1 MVMMPISSLEDPI
14 SLKMVMMPISSLEDP
29 IESTHLS
36 ETCEDSKLQEHEDKS
51 APASKRNTNQP
62 LVDCRTLNRGSVLD
76 GSSHFE
82 GINMITCTIDAHQ
95 GNNNLHKMDIP
106 HATIGSVIIII
117 IKHCAILAIIHQHCY
132 HPPVGI
138 STHCKIPFK
147 WSKDSATILAMTC
160 DTGSQ
165 SFLPMFF
172 SSLNCCDQTPA
183 PGVLSMVTRSSCLDL
198 LDGEISTSHLLW
210 LPVISVPAD
219 QEPKKLYPLDH
230 EYSDGASTSPQPPLV
245 GITMGPIASDRPS
258 AAPDP
263 NTFVLSQSKMQLT
276 HLNKEAVPNIGNVIG
291 VSSNACGRTPTTP
304 DPANFITLSGVSIFM
319 NLSLVLELDLTAI
332 LWMLS
337 YMYLLLRAK

>member
-1 MVMMPISSLEDPI
+1 MPRGGHSNSATLLHVFKEILKLDEDSDPIRALAQRGFTDMPSFLSIPVDMFHDFVLQESIEQMVEGQVQKVLVCKRLKKNHIGLMQSLTKWHCHLMAQSGKVLTNDEWYAVDQDSFIGFWISNPISCKSLPVAPSSFSFPSVHAAVTPKCHHPHLSALGGESSKPIQEVVITQTALKGEPSTLKMVMMPISSLEDPI
-14 SLKMVMMPISSLEDP
+14 PLKMVMMPISSLEDP

-106 HATIGSVIIII
+106 HATMGSIIIII

-160 DTGSQ
+160 
-165 SFLPMFF
+165 L
-172 SSLNCCDQTPA
+172 
-183 PGVLSMVTRSSCLDL
+183 
-198 LDGEISTSHLLW
+198 
-210 LPVISVPAD
+210 
-219 QEPKKLYPLDH
+219 
-230 EYSDGASTSPQPPLV
+230 
-245 GITMGPIASDRPS
+245 
-258 AAPDP
+258 
-263 NTFVLSQSKMQLT
+263 
-276 HLNKEAVPNIGNVIG
+276 
-291 VSSNACGRTPTTP
+291 
-304 DPANFITLSGVSIFM
+304 
-319 NLSLVLELDLTAI
+319 
-332 LWMLS
+332 
-337 YMYLLLRAK
+337 